1 MKIDSN
7 ITECPY
13 CGYDE
18 YYIKQY
24 IKGKLSYYKRFDGK
38 EADNSDMYDY
48 LDAKNISKY
57 AWCGWCHKRLFKLD
71 NLED

>member
-48 LDAKNISKY
+48 LDAKDISK
-57 AWCGWCHKRLFKLD
+57 
-71 NLED
+71 